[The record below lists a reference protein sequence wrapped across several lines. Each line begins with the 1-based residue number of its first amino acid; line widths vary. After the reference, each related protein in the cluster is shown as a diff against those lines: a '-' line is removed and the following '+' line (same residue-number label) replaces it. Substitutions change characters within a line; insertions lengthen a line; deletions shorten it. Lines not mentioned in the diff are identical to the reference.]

1 MVFKEIFDND
11 SLYSSIYM
19 AFLYDD
25 ELVNQYHI
33 VNDDIEK
40 CVKDTYNKI
49 LIESKSSELRWYSVN
64 DDNDALM
71 GFLIVSLSY
80 GVLYS
85 FGLNINYRK
94 EHAKEFF
101 DNIKELLNNNFGCG
115 LWTKNTRTIKYLI
128 RNGMQIVRKER
139 DITIL
144 KY

>member
-1 MVFKEIFDND
+1 MVLKEIFDND
-11 SLYSSIYM
+11 SLYSSIYI

-25 ELVNQYHI
+25 ELVNEYHI
-33 VNDDIEK
+33 VNGDIED

-64 DDNDALM
+64 DDNDVLM
-71 GFLIVSLSY
+71 GFLVVSLSY

-101 DNIKELLNNNFGCG
+101 DKIKELLNNSFGCG

-128 RNGMQIVRKER
+128 RNGMQIVRKEK

>member
-1 MVFKEIFDND
+1 MIFVDIID
-11 SLYSSIYM
+11 KDALYSCIYM
-19 AFLYDD
+19 AFLDD
-25 ELVNQYHI
+25 HELIDKYHI
-33 VNDDIEK
+33 INGDIEE
-40 CVKDTYNKI
+40 CVNDTYNKI
-49 LIESKSSELRWYSVN
+49 LIESKSSELKWYGVN
-64 DDNDALM
+64 DDNDDLM
-71 GFLIVSLSY
+71 GFLVVSLSY

-101 DNIKELLNNNFGCG
+101 DKIKDLLNNNFGCG

-128 RNGMQIVRKER
+128 RNGMQIVRKEK